1 LDGSE
6 PVLWRVSFPSREKG
20 GIVLGMYVGIHPIF
34 KRNDIETGN
43 LSVVVKVDHL
53 GVGQWNRVDK

>member
-1 LDGSE
+1 
-6 PVLWRVSFPSREKG
+6 
-20 GIVLGMYVGIHPIF
+20 MYVGIHPIF